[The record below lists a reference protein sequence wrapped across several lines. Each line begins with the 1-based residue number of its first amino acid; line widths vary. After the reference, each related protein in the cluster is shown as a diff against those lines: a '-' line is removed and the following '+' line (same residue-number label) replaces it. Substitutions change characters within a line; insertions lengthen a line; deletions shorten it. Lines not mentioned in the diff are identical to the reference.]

1 MTPARRNS
9 VEFGSPE
16 SPWDD
21 PDGAELEE
29 PESPW
34 GDLDTAESKT
44 PESPWDDPDGA
55 ESPWDELGLPTP
67 EASPWLDTDSAPSA
81 ASAPESGSNFGWGL

>member
-21 PDGAELEE
+21 PDRAELEE

-44 PESPWDDPDGA
+44 PESPWN
-55 ESPWDELGLPTP
+55 ELGLPTP
-67 EASPWLDTDSAPSA
+67 EGSSWLDTDSAPSA
-81 ASAPESGSNFGWGL
+81 ASASESDSNFDWGL